1 MVLMKYYGLDWLG
14 AGPVGKSN
22 FLSLN
27 KALKNIYIY
36 IINLTR
42 LDDSRTVDNSM
53 CCCTERNPANASMVG
68 MSPGPSLRGCTVP
81 VCYWND
87 P

>member
-1 MVLMKYYGLDWLG
+1 MKYYGLDWLG

-36 IINLTR
+36 RLNLTR
-42 LDDSRTVDNSM
+42 LDDSRTVYRQFDQQGWDTRHQQYVREKLEVDSLPAP
-53 CCCTERNPANASMVG
+53 RNH
-68 MSPGPSLRGCTVP
+68 
-81 VCYWND
+81 
-87 P
+87 